1 MKLLLTSEGLTTPA
15 IKEEFLKLVSKS
27 PSQISVA
34 FIPTAAMP
42 HNDNSWIKINKQP
55 LVELGIKT
63 VDDIDLKEYENASEK
78 LFAKLKTH
86 DVIWVNGGNTLFLLY
101 WVKKSGF
108 DHVIKKLLDEGKVY
122 VGVSAGSM
130 LACPTVEVATWK
142 DIDDPTVVQLD
153 DFNALD
159 LVDFFI
165 FVHYEEKWKAL
176 VEEKKH
182 ELSSNLVVLS
192 DDQAVLESGVII

>member
-15 IKEEFLKLVSKS
+15 KKEEFLKLVGKP
-27 PSQISVA
+27 PSQVSVA
-34 FIPTAAMP
+34 FIPTAAIP
-42 HNDNSWIKINKQP
+42 HDDNSWIQINKQP
-55 LVELGIKT
+55 LTELSIKI
-63 VDDIDLKEYENASEK
+63 VDEVDLKEYENASEK
-78 LFAKLKTH
+78 LYAKLKTY

-101 WVKKSGF
+101 WVKKSGL

-122 VGVSAGSM
+122 IGVSAGSM

-142 DIDDPTVVQLD
+142 DIDYPTVVQLENN
-153 DFNALD
+153 NALD

-165 FVHYEEKWKAL
+165 FVHYEERWRAL

-182 ELSSNLVVLS
+182 ELSSCLIILR
-192 DDQAVLESGVII
+192 DDQAVLENGTVI